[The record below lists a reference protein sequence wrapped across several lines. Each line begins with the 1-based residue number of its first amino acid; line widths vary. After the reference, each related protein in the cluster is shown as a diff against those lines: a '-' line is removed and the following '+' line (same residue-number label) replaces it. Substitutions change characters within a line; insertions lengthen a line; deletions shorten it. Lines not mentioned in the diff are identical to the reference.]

1 MSGGIVD
8 SAIPSIRLRRI
19 SNREAPE
26 GETFLAETCVIR
38 AGGGACFFSSA
49 RNLEIEPDAPSARIT
64 TAPGVFVTHPEIPD
78 SAAIRWT
85 KGRNPTPWTTPR
97 MVISIASAAISP
109 VYQQCGILSRM
120 DAKDKKR
127 VEVER
132 SIQQSADEISRT
144 IRSLLAS
151 RGIFALNMISSPG
164 SGKTTLIEAL
174 LSRYEG
180 KGSVAVIEGDIETE
194 IDADRIRRHGV
205 NVRQINTRSSCHIQ
219 PVQLLNTLEQMD
231 LSDTRLLIVENVGN
245 LVCPAEI
252 SLGEDKRIVLL
263 SVTEGDE
270 KPLKY
275 PLIFK
280 TSDILVIT
288 KTDLLPYVRFNV
300 ESVRQAAKVANPAIE
315 IFELSAVT
323 GEGMPAFLDR
333 IESFGTAKTISS

>member
-1 MSGGIVD
+1 
-8 SAIPSIRLRRI
+8 
-19 SNREAPE
+19 
-26 GETFLAETCVIR
+26 
-38 AGGGACFFSSA
+38 
-49 RNLEIEPDAPSARIT
+49 
-64 TAPGVFVTHPEIPD
+64 
-78 SAAIRWT
+78 
-85 KGRNPTPWTTPR
+85 
-97 MVISIASAAISP
+97 
-109 VYQQCGILSRM
+109 M